1 MCVCLVK
8 KNLIVDLLR
17 FCQLSNK
24 VADSKGTL
32 FSCLFILLQS
42 GAVFPSSLVFHDWS
56 FWRVQARYCVGC
68 PPSPGLPDASSGVDS
83 GSAPWAGISQKPV
96 LASYLVVAGD
106 FDLFHSRWCSLWL
119 LGQGVICQFST
130 TVTLFPFVIN
140 KDLVEMN
147 LLELLK
153 VSPKGFTSPGSDSIL
168 RWLFWMLPHF

>member
-56 FWRVQARYCVGC
+56 F
-68 PPSPGLPDASSGVDS
+68 
-83 GSAPWAGISQKPV
+83 
-96 LASYLVVAGD
+96 
-106 FDLFHSRWCSLWL
+106 
-119 LGQGVICQFST
+119 
-130 TVTLFPFVIN
+130 
-140 KDLVEMN
+140 
-147 LLELLK
+147 
-153 VSPKGFTSPGSDSIL
+153 
-168 RWLFWMLPHF
+168 